1 MVSMLCISLWNF
13 SKRDPRLSSL
23 MSNALYRT
31 SAIGDSFF
39 PYAKYIWSICFS
51 FSVWPS
57 SFPLNELQRT
67 KEKSTCSIFFVE
79 TKLNHIPISMNNKQH
94 KYLVYLYSW
103 ALEKQ
108 ISRKLLHLRMYA
120 ITEPKIFPVNNLSCI
135 NFFSNTN
142 IMNSL
147 IFLQL
152 KQNFVAFRTP
162 SLPSFPLIANILS
175 TSTIF
180 FALSI
185 ISSHMTW
192 KNCACVLWKRYI
204 YLLFYTKQYKEIYK
218 NGAEFQKMSIILP
231 VIGKGHVFKYDM
243 HIRNGGF

>member
-1 MVSMLCISLWNF
+1 M
-13 SKRDPRLSSL
+13 
-23 MSNALYRT
+23 
-31 SAIGDSFF
+31 
-39 PYAKYIWSICFS
+39 
-51 FSVWPS
+51 
-57 SFPLNELQRT
+57 
-67 KEKSTCSIFFVE
+67 IF
-79 TKLNHIPISMNNKQH
+79 I
-94 KYLVYLYSW
+94 YCYLYSW

-120 ITEPKIFPVNNLSCI
+120 MTDPKIFPVNNLSCI

-162 SLPSFPLIANILS
+162 SLPSFPLMANILS

-192 KNCACVLWKRYI
+192 KNCACVLWNNYTYYCLLLYI
-204 YLLFYTKQYKEIYK
+204 YYIYYL
-218 NGAEFQKMSIILP
+218 NSAEFKKISKVLP

>member
-1 MVSMLCISLWNF
+1 
-13 SKRDPRLSSL
+13 
-23 MSNALYRT
+23 MS
-31 SAIGDSFF
+31 
-39 PYAKYIWSICFS
+39 C
-51 FSVWPS
+51 
-57 SFPLNELQRT
+57 NERR
-67 KEKSTCSIFFVE
+67 EKVHVILFFVE
-79 TKLNHIPISMNNKQH
+79 TKLKFKFVAWIL
-94 KYLVYLYSW
+94 YCYLYSW

-142 IMNSL
+142 IINSL

-162 SLPSFPLIANILS
+162 SLPSFPLMANILS

-192 KNCACVLWKRYI
+192 KNCACVLWKNYI
-204 YLLFYTKQYKEIYK
+204 YLFNISS
-218 NGAEFQKMSIILP
+218 F
-231 VIGKGHVFKYDM
+231 IG
-243 HIRNGGF
+243 